1 LFLLSSYGEVLLH
14 TSKPIAKGN
23 IMDHEFWHARWERKE
38 TGFHQESV
46 NHYLHEHWPDLT
58 GPEKSQVLVPLCGKS
73 HDLWWLHDRGH
84 PILGVELS
92 RIACKDF
99 FEEAG
104 EKAMVTP
111 GSPFTRFRHDDTLE
125 LWCGDFYQLSPTDV
139 SNIRWVYDRAALIAL
154 PPLMRQRYA
163 SHLSAILPE
172 SCGILLITLDYD
184 GSEMTGPPFNVTDN
198 EVYELFS
205 DDFTVERLRQENM
218 AKDDPFAKRKGL
230 GGATE
235 SVFLLY
241 KR

>member
-1 LFLLSSYGEVLLH
+1 
-14 TSKPIAKGN
+14 
-23 IMDHEFWHARWERKE
+23 MDHEFWHARWERKE
-38 TGFHQESV
+38 IGFHQESV
-46 NHYLHEHWPDLT
+46 NHYLHEYWPELT
-58 GPEKSQVLVPLCGKS
+58 GTEKSQVLVPLCGKS

-92 RIACKDF
+92 SIACKDF

-125 LWCGDFYQLSPTDV
+125 LWCGDFYQLSPADV
-139 SNIRWVYDRAALIAL
+139 ENVRWVYDRAALIAL
-154 PPLMRQRYA
+154 PPPMRQHYA

-172 SCGILLITLDYD
+172 NCGILLVTLDYD

-205 DDFTVERLRQENM
+205 DHFTVERLRQNNM
-218 AKDDPFAKRKGL
+218 GKDDPFAKRKGL
-230 GGATE
+230 GSATE
-235 SVFLLY
+235 SVFRLH